1 MISIKYMN
9 NEEDYKNWLL
19 NKYII
24 SCEKRIF
31 TNKNK
36 TFFYNAN
43 LMAEKCY
50 IKMNFVWMNT
60 MTALHLLFTLTKL
73 TGTAMLSISWPSLII
88 CELFLLKMGEVGMSI
103 PSKPS
108 EAVSLDFSGEIFG
121 GSSGVFGRSENNIS
135 RLTNISNQAHIP

>member
-50 IKMNFVWMNT
+50 IKMNFV
-60 MTALHLLFTLTKL
+60 
-73 TGTAMLSISWPSLII
+73 
-88 CELFLLKMGEVGMSI
+88 
-103 PSKPS
+103 
-108 EAVSLDFSGEIFG
+108 
-121 GSSGVFGRSENNIS
+121 
-135 RLTNISNQAHIP
+135 